1 MACFI
6 FISPL
11 GVRVGLFTPDR
22 AFDMVTK
29 AQIMKLK
36 GPSVKLVDLVCQEIL
51 CISRDIAAKVVSQKP
66 QTRDNYKLRDKPQNP
81 GSITGQATVAKTK
94 ITLSPEFL

>member
-36 GPSVKLVDLVCQEIL
+36 GPSVKLVDLVCQEVL
-51 CISRDIAAKVVSQKP
+51 GISRDIAVKVVRDFSQ
-66 QTRDNYKLRDKPQNP
+66 DNYKLVDKP
-81 GSITGQATVAKTK
+81 
-94 ITLSPEFL
+94 

>member
-6 FISPL
+6 IVSPL

-29 AQIMKLK
+29 AQILKLK
-36 GPSVKLVDLVCQEIL
+36 GPSVKLVDLVCQEVL
-51 CISRDIAAKVVSQKP
+51 GISRDITAKVDSRE
-66 QTRDNYKLRDKPQNP
+66 TSARTFTNL
-81 GSITGQATVAKTK
+81 
-94 ITLSPEFL
+94 

>member
-1 MACFI
+1 MFIISVVLCDDTPYLRSCCRTTACFI
-6 FISPL
+6 FISPS

-36 GPSVKLVDLVCQEIL
+36 GPSTKLVDLVCQEVL
-51 CISRDIAAKVVSQKP
+51 GISRDITLKVVSHQ
-66 QTRDNYKLRDKPQNP
+66 QT
-81 GSITGQATVAKTK
+81 GTITNILT
-94 ITLSPEFL
+94 TL